1 MFNMNLYMFNFSNLS
16 EQNFTSNSGAYL
28 RPYDIYTVNLTKIE
42 KTILKGSKDP
52 NAEYPVVAL
61 EFTGTGDNKGTF
73 SANLFIPQS
82 KEDGVRPTYKNND
95 GHEYE
100 RPSRFE
106 NFQFTLMQIVSVLN
120 PDGAKKIQ
128 ENGKKLQAALDK
140 DLNTGINL
148 FIDLVIKALTG
159 KNNIET
165 NLKLVGR
172 NNNGTVYAALPNA
185 CGLNKAGEVFPINF
199 IGDNLFFTNYELT
212 QQKNYQNAKPT
223 NMDKVDNDPDKS
235 SDDLDLDDL
244 EV

>member
-1 MFNMNLYMFNFSNLS
+1 MFNFSNLS
-16 EQNFTSNSGAYL
+16 EQSFTSNAGSYL

-73 SANLFIPQS
+73 STNLFIPTTDADM
-82 KEDGVRPTYKNND
+82 ERPTYKNNE
-95 GHEYE
+95 GHEYN

-106 NFQFTLMQIVSVLN
+106 NFQFTLMQIVHALN
-120 PDGAKKIQ
+120 PAGEEKIKANASKIKTIDQ
-128 ENGKKLQAALDK
+128 
-140 DLNTGINL
+140 
-148 FIDLVIKALTG
+148 FIDLIIKALTG
-159 KNNIET
+159 KNDVET
-165 NLKLVGR
+165 SLKLVGR
-172 NNNGTVYAALPNA
+172 NNNGTIYAALPNA
-185 CGLNKAGEVFPINF
+185 CGLSKTGEVFPVNF

-223 NMDKVDNDPDKS
+223 NMDSNTDNSDINN
-235 SDDLDLDDL
+235 SDDLNLDDL

>member
-1 MFNMNLYMFNFSNLS
+1 MFNFSNLS
-16 EQNFTSNSGAYL
+16 EQNFTSNVGAYL

-42 KTILKGSKDP
+42 KTVLKGSKDP

-73 SANLFIPQS
+73 SANLFIPTTDDDM
-82 KEDGVRPTYKNND
+82 KRPVYKNNE

-100 RPSRFE
+100 RPSHFE
-106 NFQFTLMQIVSVLN
+106 NFQFTLMQIVHALN
-120 PDGAKKIQ
+120 PTGEEKIKANASKIKTIDQ
-128 ENGKKLQAALDK
+128 
-140 DLNTGINL
+140 
-148 FIDLVIKALTG
+148 FIDLIIKALAG

-185 CGLNKAGEVFPINF
+185 CGLNKAGEVFPVNF

-223 NMDKVDNDPDKS
+223 NMDKVDNNSDES

>member
-1 MFNMNLYMFNFSNLS
+1 MFNFSNLS
-16 EQNFTSNSGAYL
+16 EQNFTSNAGAYL

-42 KTILKGSKDP
+42 KTVLKGSKDP

-73 SANLFIPQS
+73 SANLFIPTTD
-82 KEDGVRPTYKNND
+82 EDMKRPTYKNNE

-106 NFQFTLMQIVSVLN
+106 NFQFTLMQIVHALN
-120 PDGAKKIQ
+120 PAGEEKIKANASKIKTIDQ
-128 ENGKKLQAALDK
+128 
-140 DLNTGINL
+140 
-148 FIDLVIKALTG
+148 FIDLIIKALSG
-159 KNNIET
+159 KEKVET
-165 NLKLVGR
+165 KLKLVGR
-172 NNNGTVYAALPNA
+172 NNNGTIYAALPNA
-185 CGLNKAGEVFPINF
+185 CGLNKAGEVFPVNF

-223 NMDKVDNDPDKS
+223 NMDSIGNNPDTNDSGDI
-235 SDDLDLDDL
+235 DLDDI

>member
-1 MFNMNLYMFNFSNLS
+1 MFNFSMLS
-16 EQNFTSNSGAYL
+16 EQNFTSNAGAYL

-42 KTILKGSKDP
+42 KTVLKGSKDP

-73 SANLFIPQS
+73 SANLFIPTTD
-82 KEDGVRPTYKNND
+82 EDMKRPVYKNNE

-148 FIDLVIKALTG
+148 FIDLIIKALAG
-159 KNNIET
+159 KDKIET

-172 NNNGTVYAALPNA
+172 NNNGTIYAALPNA
-185 CGLNKAGEVFPINF
+185 CGLNKDGECFAVNF

-223 NMDKVDNDPDKS
+223 KMADNPDIPDTSGDIDVDDIE
-235 SDDLDLDDL
+235 L
-244 EV
+244 